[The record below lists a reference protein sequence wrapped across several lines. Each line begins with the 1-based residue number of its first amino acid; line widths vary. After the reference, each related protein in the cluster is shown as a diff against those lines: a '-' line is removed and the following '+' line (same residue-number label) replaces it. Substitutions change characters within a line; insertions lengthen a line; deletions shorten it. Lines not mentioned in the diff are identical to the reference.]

1 MSSGKEALELK
12 CPACISALK
21 WIRWHQ
27 ASYCNLCASV
37 YSFVKWVNGHIH
49 STWLFGANNKW
60 PVAHC
65 VLKGHRPLWL
75 SRSFLTTVLPVFT
88 KLHVFPLLPSSPT
101 SSLFFPHHPWLCLP
115 LLVHCAVNFP
125 PPWVSGPSRCPSDS
139 PELEPSCAFA
149 MGPAGEHRASLAFVL
164 DPLSLFM

>member
-65 VLKGHRPLWL
+65 ECWKDTGHCGC
-75 SRSFLTTVLPVFT
+75 
-88 KLHVFPLLPSSPT
+88 HAPSLRQSSQCLQNCT
-101 SSLFFPHHPWLCLP
+101 SSLFFPRPPRLPSSFPITPGCACPFLCTVLLTFLLLGSQAPAGAHLTAQNLNPAVP
-115 LLVHCAVNFP
+115 LL
-125 PPWVSGPSRCPSDS
+125 WDQQGST
-139 PELEPSCAFA
+139 EPAW
-149 MGPAGEHRASLAFVL
+149 
-164 DPLSLFM
+164 PLF